1 MDNSFTH
8 ILCVKVWSPHIKM
21 TTNYGNILSI
31 IKNYIINAN
40 IHFIS
45 KLDGNE
51 AISNWKMNQFE
62 KPYNEMFS
70 GDLVANVS
78 SDLDIK
84 DIDNKVYHYTKEI
97 LQDIEDQMKAQ
108 NKLFDGEKI
117 VFTIV
122 RNISGGL

>member
-31 IKNYIINAN
+31 IKNHIINAN

-45 KLDGNE
+45 KLDGNDG
-51 AISNWKMNQFE
+51 ISNWKMKQFDE
-62 KPYNEMFS
+62 PYNEMFS
-70 GDLVANVS
+70 GDLVANIS

-84 DIDNKVYHYTKEI
+84 DLDIKVYHYTKEI

-108 NKLFDGEKI
+108 NKLCDGEKI

-122 RNISGGL
+122 RNIAGGL

>member
-45 KLDGNE
+45 KLDGNNS
-51 AISNWKMNQFE
+51 ISNWKMNQIDE
-62 KPYNEMFS
+62 PYNEMFS
-70 GDLVANVS
+70 GDLVANIS
-78 SDLDIK
+78 SDIDIKDLDIK
-84 DIDNKVYHYTKEI
+84 IYDYTKEI
-97 LQDIEDQMKAQ
+97 LQDIEHQMKAQ
-108 NKLFDGEKI
+108 NKLCDGEKI

-122 RNISGGL
+122 RNIVSGL

>member
-40 IHFIS
+40 IYLIS
-45 KLDGNE
+45 KLDGNDS
-51 AISNWKMNQFE
+51 ISNWKMNQFE
-62 KPYNEMFS
+62 EPYNQMFS

-78 SDLDIK
+78 SDLDKKIY
-84 DIDNKVYHYTKEI
+84 DYTKEI

-108 NKLFDGEKI
+108 NKLSNEGKI

-122 RNISGGL
+122 RNVAGGL